1 MAENEPLSNAP
12 NAAVAMAEACAI
24 ARPPLASLNGKGS
37 RGLGAKPPR
46 AKKIDAKLDLERQKT
61 KSALKELADLQS
73 KLAKLG
79 ELSDKRGLKVAELQ
93 IALKAD
99 KKAAVA
105 DLSFQKKTYKKEL
118 KVETDLAL
126 SKIKAQVVIVKDV
139 EASKKALQRKFD
151 LQAKTLQSLQK
162 AFAESKRRSSEVSA
176 DIMSVSRAKDLLKED
191 NKVLNK
197 TIKALTSKLDDQQV
211 KKNAHDLEMQ
221 KMKNDYKQMGLEE
234 LREKLTNKKA
244 GGGGGGGGNGAM
256 TLEAKKAFV
265 THQAFVKQQGKDA
278 DLARSFHQK
287 EIKKKD
293 VQSNLG
299 FAANMLHS
307 TSNLNGGMWS
317 STSVGD
323 VSFG

>member
-126 SKIKAQVVIVKDV
+126 SKVKAQVVIVKDV

-162 AFAESKRRSSEVSA
+162 AFAESKRHSWELSA
-176 DIMSVSRAKDLLKED
+176 DIMLVSKAKDLFKED
-191 NKVLNK
+191 IKVLNK
-197 TIKALTSKLDDQQV
+197 TINNLRRKVDDQLTN
-211 KKNAHDLEMQ
+211 KNAHNLEMQ
-221 KMKNDYKQMGLEE
+221 RMKNQHKQMGLDE

-244 GGGGGGGGNGAM
+244 SGGATEGPM
-256 TLEAKKAFV
+256 SLEQKMDFV
-265 THQAFVKQQGKDA
+265 SHQAFVKQQGKDA
-278 DLARSFHQK
+278 DLAQAYHQK

-293 VQSNLG
+293 TQSNLG
-299 FAANMLHS
+299 FAANMLHNM
-307 TSNLNGGMWS
+307 SNLNGGMWS
-317 STSVGD
+317 SMSVGN
-323 VSFG
+323 VSC